1 MDAFADSGELYTIRN
16 QFYTN
21 QHHKVRSYSLNQF
34 SPENQLKALEY
45 QIRSIIALEDD
56 ASSVIDD
63 GKARFPGNEGLFQLL
78 SAWNDLKSFGTDDST
93 YFDDVKTATYELQ
106 AVLTTLYVVKLDKDI
121 DQAITFLT
129 SYIDNTNTLNKY
141 NEIEPFLILIQLHLV
156 KGNFAA
162 ANKIF
167 VNFANFPDSS
177 RDNIIYQVMESWIEA
192 IKGESDNINRSYSL
206 YDELL
211 SSDFDDDPQGKFKL
225 LNVLFV
231 LTIQLKHY
239 PEAQELLL
247 QIKALNQKPNADFIA
262 NQITFDYLVNGG
274 ANVDGLLNEL
284 KSLDITH
291 PLVVDLEEK
300 TTVFN
305 DIVAKYQVEA

>member
-1 MDAFADSGELYTIRN
+1 MCIRDS
-16 QFYTN
+16 
-21 QHHKVRSYSLNQF
+21 
-34 SPENQLKALEY
+34 
-45 QIRSIIALEDD
+45 
-56 ASSVIDD
+56 
-63 GKARFPGNEGLFQLL
+63 
-78 SAWNDLKSFGTDDST
+78 
-93 YFDDVKTATYELQ
+93 
-106 AVLTTLYVVKLDKDI
+106 
-121 DQAITFLT
+121 
-129 SYIDNTNTLNKY
+129 TNTLNKY

-291 PLVVDLEEK
+291 PLAVSYTHLDVYKRQTMRCVLLTYVK
-300 TTVFN
+300 F
-305 DIVAKYQVEA
+305 

>member
-129 SYIDNTNTLNKY
+129 SYICLLYT
-141 NEIEPFLILIQLHLV
+141 
-156 KGNFAA
+156 
-162 ANKIF
+162 
-167 VNFANFPDSS
+167 S
-177 RDNIIYQVMESWIEA
+177 RCV
-192 IKGESDNINRSYSL
+192 
-206 YDELL
+206 
-211 SSDFDDDPQGKFKL
+211 
-225 LNVLFV
+225 
-231 LTIQLKHY
+231 
-239 PEAQELLL
+239 
-247 QIKALNQKPNADFIA
+247 
-262 NQITFDYLVNGG
+262 
-274 ANVDGLLNEL
+274 
-284 KSLDITH
+284 
-291 PLVVDLEEK
+291 
-300 TTVFN
+300 
-305 DIVAKYQVEA
+305 